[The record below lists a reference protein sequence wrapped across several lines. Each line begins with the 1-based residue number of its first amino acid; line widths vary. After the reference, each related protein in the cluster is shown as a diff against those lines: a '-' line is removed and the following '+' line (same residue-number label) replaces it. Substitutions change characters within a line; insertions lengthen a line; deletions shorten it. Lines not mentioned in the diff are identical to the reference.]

1 MTLKDNLANALN
13 FFTSPATQK
22 EENMLITEITPKNK
36 RDLLELFV
44 AFYGEK
50 HRDYIVDTLS
60 SVKFIFPSQMTE
72 DDMQN
77 FDIDERIKS
86 SFMDGLKEF
95 KSSLSDAQAYCNG
108 YLDKNGN
115 FQKCVVLSGKY
126 NDHQLIHELNHVLE
140 MRFLEKCKDS
150 FKYFSGFDIVEEKF
164 NVQTTE
170 DEREFTEFNEVVN
183 ENITKRILEKKKE
196 MGIEFSPYKDESSGY
211 FWGEKISQKFIDYFM
226 HDLMKCR
233 ITGQPYKFKK
243 LIGEDNFNKIS
254 SNIKLIMSKNDFEIV
269 VLRDKI
275 ETIVGKKL
283 NNSSDLV
290 KYSEYLSTLDLDEES
305 KKYFKTITDFKN
317 TTSLVIEQDKEYEQ
331 Y

>member
-1 MTLKDNLANALN
+1 MSLKENLVSALN
-13 FFTSPATQK
+13 FFTSPATKK

-36 RDLLELFV
+36 SDLLELFV

-50 HRDYIVDTLS
+50 HRDYIIDTLS
-60 SVKFIFPSQMTE
+60 SVKFIFPSQMAE

-77 FDIDERIKS
+77 FDIDERMKS
-86 SFMDGLKEF
+86 SFIEELKDF
-95 KSSLSDAQAYCNG
+95 KSSSSDAQAYSKG

-115 FQKCVVLSGKY
+115 FQKCIVLSDKF

-140 MRFLEKCKDS
+140 MRFLEKSEDG
-150 FKYFSGFDIVEEKF
+150 FKYFTGFDIVEEKF

-196 MGIEFSPYKDESSGY
+196 MGIEFSPDKDESSGY
-211 FWGEKISQKFIDYFM
+211 LWGEKISQKFIDYFM
-226 HDLMKCR
+226 TDLMEYR
-233 ITGQPYKFKK
+233 IIGQPDKFKE

-254 SNIKLIMSKNDFEIV
+254 IDIKLIMSKGVFEIGD
-269 VLRDKI
+269 LKDKI
-275 ETIVGKKL
+275 ETKAGKKV

-305 KKYFKTITDFKN
+305 RNYFETITDFKN
-317 TTSLVIEQDKEYEQ
+317 ITSLVIEQSNEYEQ